1 MLLPGREESEG
12 QACIT
17 HIYTAASLLLSTDF
31 YTGRNIKQPQPP
43 QVWLSTRR
51 EIPRNFVLNT
61 KTFFE

>member
-43 QVWLSTRR
+43 QVWLSSQQG
-51 EIPRNFVLNT
+51 NT
-61 KTFFE
+61 KKLCSKYEDIF